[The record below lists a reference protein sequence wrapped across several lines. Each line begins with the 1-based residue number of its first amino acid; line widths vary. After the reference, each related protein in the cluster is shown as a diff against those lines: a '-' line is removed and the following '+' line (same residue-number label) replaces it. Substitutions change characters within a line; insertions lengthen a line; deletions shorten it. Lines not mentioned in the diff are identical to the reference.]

1 MGTACGFGTRQDR
14 RRRISNQVLIL
25 KYLFGRAPAP
35 VKSKRMPPSTKSN
48 WQLGFPCAF
57 LVWAAVVLAGA
68 LEGMRRG
75 FHGHAFVIA
84 LGVAAV
90 LFGFEL
96 FLAAP
101 RVLVWAQRALGG
113 RAAYLSP
120 LVPLFAVLVYSLSV
134 SGSWAAALV
143 GAAYCVLPAI
153 LLASSAGKS
162 PGTWEDYAALM
173 LIWVPAVLPVPV
185 RLLYRVFPY
194 PPPLTHTLAILLA
207 LSTAVVAF
215 VLLRRLDG
223 IGYAIAWGRG
233 FTANFALHFAIFAAI
248 AIPLGITLGFLKY
261 QPSLERT
268 RSSPLTVLGILF
280 FTAWPEEFLFRGLL
294 QNLLSRAMKNQ
305 WVGLIVASI
314 VFGFSHIFHA
324 PFPNW
329 RYVLLAT
336 IAGLF
341 YGHCWIRTRS
351 LLPGALVHALVD
363 ISWHILFR

>member
-1 MGTACGFGTRQDR
+1 
-14 RRRISNQVLIL
+14 
-25 KYLFGRAPAP
+25 
-35 VKSKRMPPSTKSN
+35 MPRSAKSN
-48 WQLGFPCAF
+48 WQLGFRCAF
-57 LVWAAVVLAGA
+57 LVWAAVVAAAGF
-68 LEGMRRG
+68 EGVRRG
-75 FHGHAFVIA
+75 YHGGAFVVA

-96 FLAAP
+96 FLASP
-101 RVLVWAQRALGG
+101 RVLAGAQRSLGG
-113 RAAYLSP
+113 RAAYLGP

-134 SGSWAAALV
+134 SGSWALLLL
-143 GAAYCVLPAI
+143 GAAYCVVPAI

-162 PGTWEDYAALM
+162 PGTWEDYLALL
-173 LIWVPAVLPVPV
+173 LIWLPAVLPVPV

-194 PPPLTHTLAILLA
+194 PPPLTHTLAMLLA
-207 LSTAVVAF
+207 LSTAVAAF

-223 IGYAIAWGRG
+223 IGYAVAWGRG
-233 FTANFALHFAIFAAI
+233 FTADCALHFAIFAAM
-248 AIPLGITLGFLKY
+248 AIPLGLALGFLAY
-261 QPSLERT
+261 HPSLERV
-268 RSSPLTVLGILF
+268 RSSPLTLVGILF

-305 WVGLIVASI
+305 WAGLVVASI
-314 VFGFSHIFHA
+314 VFGISHIFHA

-329 RYVLLAT
+329 KYVLLAT

-363 ISWHILFR
+363 ISWHVLFR

>member
-1 MGTACGFGTRQDR
+1 M
-14 RRRISNQVLIL
+14 
-25 KYLFGRAPAP
+25 PASP
-35 VKSKRMPPSTKSN
+35 KSN

-57 LVWAAVVLAGA
+57 VMWAAVVVAA
-68 LEGMRRG
+68 AFEGMRRG
-75 FHGHAFVIA
+75 FHGRAFVIA
-84 LGVAAV
+84 LSVAAV

-101 RVLVWAQRALGG
+101 RALAWAQRALGG
-113 RAAYLSP
+113 RAAYFGP

-134 SGSWAAALV
+134 SGNWALLLL

-162 PGTWEDYAALM
+162 PGTWEDYAGLM
-173 LIWVPAVLPVPV
+173 LIWLPAVLPVPV

-207 LSTAVVAF
+207 LSTAVAAF

-223 IGYAIAWGRG
+223 IGYAMAWSRG

-248 AIPLGITLGFLKY
+248 AIPLGITLGFLTY
-261 QPSLERT
+261 QPSLERA

-294 QNLLSRAMKNQ
+294 QNLLARAMKNQ
-305 WVGLIVASI
+305 WAGLIVASI

-329 RYVLLAT
+329 KYVLLAT